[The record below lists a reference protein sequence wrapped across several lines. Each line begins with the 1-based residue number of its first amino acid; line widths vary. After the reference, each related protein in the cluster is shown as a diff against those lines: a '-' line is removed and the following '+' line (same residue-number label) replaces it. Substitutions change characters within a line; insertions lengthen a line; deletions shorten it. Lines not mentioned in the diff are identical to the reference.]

1 MRPFIASNL
10 TASIALAL
18 SFSAHAIEGMWQP
31 HQLLAM
37 AENIE
42 AKGLSLDPKKIGDL
56 NAHPLNAIVGL
67 GFCTASFVSPM
78 GLVVTNHHCAYGAI
92 QYNSKPERNLLR
104 DGFLAK
110 TIGED
115 LPGEPTLRVYVTQL
129 ITDVSAKIRTGLPEG
144 ANAGRKRFDTIDLRQ
159 KKLVKDCEKGG
170 GFRCDVYV
178 FHGGA
183 SYFLVKQMEIRDV
196 RLVYA
201 PAEAIGKFG
210 GDTDNWIWPRHTGDF
225 SFLRA
230 YVGPDGKPADFS
242 PNNVPYQPES
252 YLKTS
257 ATGVE
262 NGDFVMIA
270 GYPGRTNRYRLAEE
284 VNDAISFTYP
294 TQITRVRDIVGVIGT
309 ASKNRPDA
317 ALKYAATL
325 ASLNNGLKNFEGNR
339 DGFAKFNAVKL
350 KADEEQT
357 ILAWAAQNQPSG
369 VKAHA
374 DLKAL
379 LAQARAVRER
389 DQILNY
395 MNNSGIFTT
404 ARLIYRANIERA
416 KPDAMR
422 EYGFQT
428 RDDIRLEGTL
438 SQLDKRWDKIVD
450 RQILDYVFS
459 NYLKLP
465 SAQRLPALDKWLG
478 VNGDS
483 NAMSA
488 KLDALFAGTTLGDL
502 DTRLKLFGADK
513 AAIEKSSD
521 PALQMAVAL
530 MPMILELENTAKTR
544 AGVETQLRP
553 VWMDARIAFAA
564 SNGKTLYP
572 DANNSLRVTYG
583 NVMGYSPKDGV
594 QMQPFTYLNGIVEKH
609 TGTGEFDATQKQ
621 LDAIKSE
628 RFGPYA
634 IKMPPGSA
642 KNLSIPVNFLSDLDI
657 TGGNSGSPTL
667 NSRGELVGLAFDGN
681 YEAMSSGWVFNP
693 NLTRTIHVDS
703 RYMLWLMDEIDGAD
717 NLLKEMSI
725 VQ

>member
-1 MRPFIASNL
+1 MRIL

-18 SFSAHAIEGMWQP
+18 SFSVHAVEGMWQP
-31 HQLLAM
+31 HQLLAL
-37 AENIE
+37 ADDIE
-42 AKGLSLDPKKIGDL
+42 AKGLALDPKKIGDL

-115 LPGEPTLRVYVTQL
+115 LPGEPTLRVYVTQS

-144 ANAGRKRFDTIDLRQ
+144 QTSGRKRFDAIDIRQ

-201 PAEAIGKFG
+201 PSEAIGKFG

-242 PNNVPYQPES
+242 ASNVPYQPKS
-252 YLKTS
+252 FLKTS
-257 ATGVE
+257 ATGV
-262 NGDFVMIA
+262 NDGDFVMIA

-294 TQITRVRDIVGVIGT
+294 TQIKRVQDILGVIDL
-309 ASKNRPDA
+309 ASKDRPDA
-317 ALKYAATL
+317 ALKYAATV
-325 ASLNNGLKNFEGNR
+325 ASLNNGLKNYEGNR
-339 DGFAKFNAVKL
+339 DGFAKFDAVKL

-357 ILAWAAQNQPSG
+357 IIAWASSNQPKG
-369 VKAHA
+369 VKAYA

-379 LAQARAVRER
+379 LDQARAVRER
-389 DQILNY
+389 DQILSY
-395 MNNSGIFTT
+395 MNNSGLFTT

-422 EYGFQT
+422 EYGFQN
-428 RDDIRLEGTL
+428 RDDIRLEGSL
-438 SQLDKRWDKIVD
+438 RQLDKRWDKVVD

-465 SAQRLPALDKWLG
+465 SAQRLPALDQWLA
-478 VNGDS
+478 VQGDT
-483 NAMSA
+483 NAMAA
-488 KLDALFAGTTLGDL
+488 KLDAMFGGTTLGDL
-502 DTRLKLFGADK
+502 ETRLKLFK
-513 AAIEKSSD
+513 AGPAVIEKSSD

-530 MPMILELENTAKTR
+530 MPMILELENTVKTR
-544 AGVETQLRP
+544 AGLETQLRP
-553 VWMDARIAFAA
+553 VWMDTRIAFA
-564 SNGKTLYP
+564 SSKDKTLYA

-609 TGTGEFDATQKQ
+609 TGTGEFDATKKQ
-621 LDAIKSE
+621 MDAIKAE

-634 IKMPPGSA
+634 VKSPTG
-642 KNLSIPVNFLSDLDI
+642 NSIPVNFLSDLDI

-681 YEAMSSGWVFNP
+681 YEAISSGWVFNP
-693 NLTRTIHVDS
+693 KLTRTIHVDS

>member
-1 MRPFIASNL
+1 MRLL

-18 SFSAHAIEGMWQP
+18 SFSAHAVEGMWQP
-31 HQLLAM
+31 HQLQALADD
-37 AENIE
+37 IE
-42 AKGLSLDPKKIGDL
+42 AKGLALDPKKIGDL

-92 QYNSKPERNLLR
+92 QYNSKPERNLLQ

-110 TIGED
+110 KIGED
-115 LPGEPTLRVYVTQL
+115 LPGEPNLRVFVTQS
-129 ITDVSAKIRTGLPEG
+129 INDVSAKIRTGLPEG
-144 ANAGRKRFDTIDLRQ
+144 ETVGRKRFDAIDLRQ

-170 GFRCDVYV
+170 GLRCDVYV

-242 PNNVPYQPES
+242 PANVPYRPKS

-257 ATGVE
+257 ASGVSD
-262 NGDFVMIA
+262 GDFVMIA

-294 TQITRVRDIVGVIGT
+294 TQIKRLQDVLGVIGT
-309 ASKNRPDA
+309 ASKDRPDA
-317 ALKYAATL
+317 ALKYAGTI

-339 DGFAKFNAVKL
+339 DGFKKFDAVKL

-357 ILAWAAQNQPSG
+357 ILAWASDNQPQG
-369 VKAHA
+369 MQAYA

-379 LAQARAVRER
+379 LDKARAVRER

-395 MNNSGIFTT
+395 MNNSGLFTT

-428 RDDIRLEGTL
+428 RDNIRLEGSL
-438 SQLDKRWDKIVD
+438 RQLDKRWDKIVD

-465 SAQRLPALDKWLG
+465 SAQRLPALDQWLG
-478 VNGDS
+478 VQGDS
-483 NAMSA
+483 NAMTA
-488 KLDALFAGTTLGDL
+488 KLDALFSGTTLGDL
-502 DTRLKLFGADK
+502 ETRLKLFKAGS
-513 AAIEKSSD
+513 AAIEKSTD

-530 MPMILELENTAKTR
+530 MPMILELENTVKTR
-544 AGVETQLRP
+544 AGLETQLRP
-553 VWMDARIAFAA
+553 VWMDTRIAFAA
-564 SNGKTLYP
+564 SQGKTLYA

-609 TGTGEFDATQKQ
+609 TGTGEFDATKKQ
-621 LDAIKSE
+621 MDAIKSE

-634 IKMPPGSA
+634 VNSPTGK
-642 KNLSIPVNFLSDLDI
+642 SIPVNFLSDLDI

-681 YEAMSSGWVFNP
+681 YEAISSGWIFNP
-693 NLTRTIHVDS
+693 KLTRTIHVDS
-703 RYMLWLMDEIDGAD
+703 RYMLWLMDEVDGAD
-717 NLLKEMSI
+717 NLLKEMKI